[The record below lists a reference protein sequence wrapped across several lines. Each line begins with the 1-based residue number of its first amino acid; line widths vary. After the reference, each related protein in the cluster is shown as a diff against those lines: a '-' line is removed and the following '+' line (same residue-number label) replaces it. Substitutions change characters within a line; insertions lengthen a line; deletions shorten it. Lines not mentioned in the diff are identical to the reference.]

1 MSYPDFATRLAPT
14 VSLERAGAIY
24 VILTER
30 TPAPIDA
37 ELLDRLAE
45 PLTPADWEALA
56 GEPLERL
63 HLALLERGLGGS
75 KRLEQRDGLF
85 DSAACVLIAVLA
97 ASRPH
102 LLKARTVTSARAA
115 EIARVAFLL
124 RKVD

>member
-1 MSYPDFATRLAPT
+1 MSYPDFATRLAPS

-56 GEPLERL
+56 GEPLDRL
-63 HLALLERGLGGS
+63 HLALLEHGVDGS
-75 KRLEQRDGLF
+75 KRLAERDALF

-97 ASRPH
+97 ASRPN
-102 LLKARTVTSARAA
+102 LLEVRTRASVHAREVAR
-115 EIARVAFLL
+115 IASLI